1 MGQLLFATRA
11 KPILTLEKSK
21 SRYVGVA
28 SPVGCVPAR
37 RPAPV
42 YDPSMA
48 FDGAGKP
55 YRGGPSWRGAII
67 ILVGAIVLLVLGWV
81 VVYPLFFD

>member
-1 MGQLLFATRA
+1 MAVRA
-11 KPILTLEKSK
+11 
-21 SRYVGVA
+21 
-28 SPVGCVPAR
+28 